1 MDKKPLVSVGKIQ
14 DDIKK
19 QYGEYSMLAVHYIW
33 EDIFW
38 RRKNEKIDW
47 LEKEIRL

>member
-1 MDKKPLVSVGKIQ
+1 MKLSKVKAFFITPTSHFHFDGK
-14 DDIKK
+14 
-19 QYGEYSMLAVHYIW
+19 YSMLAVHYIW

-47 LEKEIRL
+47 LEKEIR

>member
-1 MDKKPLVSVGKIQ
+1 MKGKNLTNKKEFFISPTSPFHFDGTF
-14 DDIKK
+14 
-19 QYGEYSMLAVHYIW
+19 YSIW